1 MDAGSDK
8 VAGMVVVALSALD
21 KILFLVRTVDAMKWI
36 KNIFGLVDSIDDN
49 LKDSSVRYGFPVDH
63 EEFAPRKIG
72 RMDLRISI
80 NGENKILRINELVKL
95 FDKKIITGSENVVI
109 TRPNIE
115 ANYFC
120 GEGMVMN
127 IINSWKSA
135 ALDHNDVDLPNRVN
149 EYGFQISINTK
160 FELMVFDELYARV
173 SKYFYYISSKN
184 KIYKRFK
191 KQEVKDLVLLLDGRN
206 PEWDADE
213 IKCYDELDRFIKIFN
228 PEKIRTPL
236 EQKEK
241 KRLIKLKSIEAE
253 VNFPVVRI
261 RNALTVFPHKK
272 IIVEIKDLG
281 KMEVRQIKPLISQ
294 NIVKPDTLI
303 RYREKD
309 EWMELSD
316 FLEDWAVN
324 KITVSQLQFLT
335 ALHKENSISDEVP
348 CDLSKKLAS
357 EKITFLYE
365 KRNK

>member
-1 MDAGSDK
+1 
-8 VAGMVVVALSALD
+8 
-21 KILFLVRTVDAMKWI
+21 MKWI
-36 KNIFGLVDSIDDN
+36 KNIFGFGNSIDDKLSDEKFDN
-49 LKDSSVRYGFPVDH
+49 SIKNSTVRYGFPVDH

-72 RMDLRISI
+72 RMDLRICV
-80 NGENKILRINELVKL
+80 NGENKILRINELIKL

-109 TRPNIE
+109 TRPNVE

-120 GEGMVMN
+120 GDGLAID

-149 EYGFQISINTK
+149 EYGFEISIKTK
-160 FELMVFDELYARV
+160 YELMLFDELYARV
-173 SKYFYYISSKN
+173 AKYFCHANGKN
-184 KIYKRFK
+184 KIYKKFK
-191 KQEVKDLVLLLDGRN
+191 KQEMKDLVLLLDTRN
-206 PEWDADE
+206 PGWDDNE

-228 PEKIRTPL
+228 PEKVRTVS

-253 VNFPVVRI
+253 VNLPVVRI

-281 KMEVRQIKPLISQ
+281 KMEVRQIKPLISK

-303 RYREKD
+303 RYREED

-335 ALHKENSISDEVP
+335 ALYKENSIADEIP
-348 CDLSKKLAS
+348 YDLSRKMAS

-365 KRNK
+365 KRNNR